1 MSQNGTLYPV
11 IKSESEVNIM
21 IDKKLN
27 QSRISEMNNQKAILE
42 KDLKRYRKL
51 GKRWKTVNKG
61 FIIGGVIITGLTG
74 VGAAITGAVVPPVLL
89 VSILMPA
96 IPIVLA
102 SLGIVETIT

>member
-27 QSRISEMNNQKAILE
+27 ESRISEMNNQKAILE

-51 GKRWKTVNKG
+51 GKRWKNVNKG

-74 VGAAITGAVVPPVLL
+74 ERVTIIGAVDTQLLL
-89 VSILMPA
+89 VSI
-96 IPIVLA
+96 IFLA
-102 SLGIVETIT
+102 LH